1 MNSVKKNKP
10 TFVNISNETVM
21 VGLSC
26 GEVSSEAW
34 QVLSSTLSHCVSISD
49 KAVAPLIAL
58 FANGSLGGGK
68 IEAGECATS
77 GVASLLAILKDK
89 KLKAQV
95 GLTDNSVILLIGT
108 EGATDLKAYGD
119 LLEKGKSFV

>member
-1 MNSVKKNKP
+1 
-10 TFVNISNETVM
+10 M

-34 QVLSSTLSHCVSISD
+34 KVLSCTLSHCVSISD
-49 KAVAPLIAL
+49 KAVAPLMTL

-77 GVASLLAILKDK
+77 GVASLLAIIKDK
-89 KLKAQV
+89 NLKAKV
-95 GLTDNSVILLIGT
+95 GITDDSVILLIGT

-119 LLEKGKSFV
+119 LLEKGKGLV